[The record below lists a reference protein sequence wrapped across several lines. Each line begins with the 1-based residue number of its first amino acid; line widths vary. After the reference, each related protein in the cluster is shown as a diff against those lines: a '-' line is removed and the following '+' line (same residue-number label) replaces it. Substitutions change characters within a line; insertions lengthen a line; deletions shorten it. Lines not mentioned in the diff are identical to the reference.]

1 MFFFFAWWGFDF
13 IVEGARSGLKLIRIF
28 RVWRVCSIP
37 LPVEMPLWTRLL
49 KVWSIVTRLPLPCT
63 KLWCGLNLG
72 RSRFDTKLIHSIFI
86 SPLLPLVWSK
96 MFQFSLWLQCHS
108 FVRVLLG
115 LPFPQCS
122 LGTVFMRA
130 LSARSLIGFVLF
142 AMVWGLLPRPCPWHR
157 LGWAV
162 SLVDCWFRYFAP
174 FSGRRSLGAYWGW
187 RGGHLLCPVG
197 VYAFLY
203 LATCGVI
210 CFASWDVDTWCA
222 SLGRFFGGQFGGFF
236 CPFWGY
242 LASSR
247 SAGGTSGFGFAAF
260 CDSVFSL
267 VAFTPLVVNSLLDSW
282 PATPLAMF
290 PVSHLWHETNV
301 REGGCQKNCV
311 CDGFFGIGF
320 YRQGSLNYTCGGN

>member
-1 MFFFFAWWGFDF
+1 MFFFTWWGFDF

-130 LSARSLIGFVLF
+130 LSARSLIGFVLCNGLRVAPQALSVTSLGLSCF
-142 AMVWGLLPRPCPWHR
+142 FGGLLIPVLCPLFGSTVVECVLGMTRRPFVVSRRRIRFFVLGDVRCHLFCVLGRWYLVCQSRPFLWRPVWGLLLPF
-157 LGWAV
+157 LGLLGVLA
-162 SLVDCWFRYFAP
+162 FR
-174 FSGRRSLGAYWGW
+174 
-187 RGGHLLCPVG
+187 
-197 VYAFLY
+197 
-203 LATCGVI
+203 
-210 CFASWDVDTWCA
+210 
-222 SLGRFFGGQFGGFF
+222 
-236 CPFWGY
+236 WGY
-242 LASSR
+242 VRIWLCSFLRFGLFTGCVYPPCGELFVGLMARNPASYVSCL
-247 SAGGTSGFGFAAF
+247 T
-260 CDSVFSL
+260 L
-267 VAFTPLVVNSLLDSW
+267 VTWDECARGRVPEELC
-282 PATPLAMF
+282 
-290 PVSHLWHETNV
+290 V
-301 REGGCQKNCV
+301 RWLFW
-311 CDGFFGIGF
+311 DWI
-320 YRQGSLNYTCGGN
+320 L

>member
-1 MFFFFAWWGFDF
+1 MFFFTWWGFDF

-130 LSARSLIGFVLF
+130 LSARSLIGFVLCNGLRVAPQALSVTSLGLSCF
-142 AMVWGLLPRPCPWHR
+142 FGGLLIPVLCPLFGSTVVGCVLGMTRRPFVVSRRPLFCTWRRAVSFVLR
-157 LGWAV
+157 LGTLIPGVPVSAV
-162 SLVDCWFRYFAP
+162 SLEA
-174 FSGRRSLGAYWGW
+174 SLGASFALSGVTW
-187 RGGHLLCPVG
+187 RPRVPLGVRQDLALQLSAIRSFHWLRLPPLWWTLCWTHGPQP
-197 VYAFLY
+197 
-203 LATCGVI
+203 
-210 CFASWDVDTWCA
+210 
-222 SLGRFFGGQFGGFF
+222 R
-236 CPFWGY
+236 
-242 LASSR
+242 
-247 SAGGTSGFGFAAF
+247 
-260 CDSVFSL
+260 
-267 VAFTPLVVNSLLDSW
+267 
-282 PATPLAMF
+282 
-290 PVSHLWHETNV
+290 
-301 REGGCQKNCV
+301 
-311 CDGFFGIGF
+311 
-320 YRQGSLNYTCGGN
+320 